1 MAFLSVV
8 SCSEKMGEVIPQP
21 SVPDVGKII
30 NTRASGE
37 ECREI
42 LVKFNQ
48 TPDAA
53 AVEAACVDG
62 VESMEKVFTS
72 MSGKEELEK
81 RFGMDRWYSVK
92 MTDGSDP
99 EIVAQRFAGI
109 ASVSAVEYGVT
120 YKKASDCISHPYVP
134 DNGIQT
140 RAESSAKIFN
150 DPSLPAQ
157 WHYINNGDVSVAT
170 SVYKGADI
178 NVADVWRT
186 LTTGDNSI
194 IVAVVDEGVKYTHP
208 DLKNNVWTNPKEIS
222 NGSDSDGN
230 GYVDDIHGYNF
241 VSNGPITWAKT
252 EDSGHG
258 THCAGTISAV
268 NNNGIGVSG
277 VAGGSGKGDGVKI
290 MSCQIFDNDRGG
302 SSSIV
307 AKAIKYAADMGASII
322 SCSFGYA
329 GGKFKSDLAYKNGN
343 GGNNSLEYD
352 AIHYFEATKNN
363 DVLDGGIAIFA
374 SGNDGDPY
382 ATYPG
387 ALNDVISVSAFGPD
401 YLPAYYTNYG
411 PGCNI
416 TASGGEAYLAPWT
429 SFKPMV
435 LSTLPSELGNGDYGY
450 MQGTSMACPHVSGVV
465 ALGLAYSKKLGKHY
479 SAKEFKEMVLSS
491 ANDFETKLASAGKKN
506 YAPAGEGYRVP
517 LANYRKQMGTG
528 SIDAWRLMMKIE
540 GTPCLTAEAGEEQ
553 WLDLSGAFGTASV
566 NLTYQKVEYSK
577 ADAEAIG
584 MTKEPYIKYGRL
596 FIHPTRCGA
605 AKFKITAVG
614 GGEAVGGDDAI
625 GGMEMSQTVS
635 VVVRPFKSENGGWL

>member
-178 NVADVWRT
+178 NVAMS
-186 LTTGDNSI
+186 G
-194 IVAVVDEGVKYTHP
+194 
-208 DLKNNVWTNPKEIS
+208 
-222 NGSDSDGN
+222 
-230 GYVDDIHGYNF
+230 
-241 VSNGPITWAKT
+241 GPSRQ
-252 EDSGHG
+252 E
-258 THCAGTISAV
+258 TI
-268 NNNGIGVSG
+268 
-277 VAGGSGKGDGVKI
+277 
-290 MSCQIFDNDRGG
+290 Q
-302 SSSIV
+302 SSSLLW
-307 AKAIKYAADMGASII
+307 MR
-322 SCSFGYA
+322 
-329 GGKFKSDLAYKNGN
+329 
-343 GGNNSLEYD
+343 
-352 AIHYFEATKNN
+352 
-363 DVLDGGIAIFA
+363 
-374 SGNDGDPY
+374 
-382 ATYPG
+382 
-387 ALNDVISVSAFGPD
+387 VS
-401 YLPAYYTNYG
+401 
-411 PGCNI
+411 
-416 TASGGEAYLAPWT
+416 
-429 SFKPMV
+429 
-435 LSTLPSELGNGDYGY
+435 ST
-450 MQGTSMACPHVSGVV
+450 H
-465 ALGLAYSKKLGKHY
+465 
-479 SAKEFKEMVLSS
+479 
-491 ANDFETKLASAGKKN
+491 
-506 YAPAGEGYRVP
+506 
-517 LANYRKQMGTG
+517 
-528 SIDAWRLMMKIE
+528 I
-540 GTPCLTAEAGEEQ
+540 LT
-553 WLDLSGAFGTASV
+553 
-566 NLTYQKVEYSK
+566 
-577 ADAEAIG
+577 
-584 MTKEPYIKYGRL
+584 
-596 FIHPTRCGA
+596 
-605 AKFKITAVG
+605 
-614 GGEAVGGDDAI
+614 
-625 GGMEMSQTVS
+625 
-635 VVVRPFKSENGGWL
+635 

>member
-1 MAFLSVV
+1 MAALSVA
-8 SCSEKMGEVIPQP
+8 SCSEKADEALTLP
-21 SVPDVGKII
+21 SVPDVGKIV
-30 NTRASGE
+30 NTRATGE
-37 ECREI
+37 QCREI

-48 TPDAA
+48 VPDAETIDA
-53 AVEAACVDG
+53 FCRDG
-62 VESMEKVFTS
+62 VLSMEKVFTS
-72 MSGKEELEK
+72 MPGKEDLEK
-81 RFGMDRWYSVK
+81 RFGLDRWYSVVTSNDVDQK
-92 MTDGSDP
+92 T
-99 EIVAQRFAGI
+99 VAEKFAGI
-109 ASVSAVEYGVT
+109 ATVSAVEYGVT
-120 YKKASDCISHPYVP
+120 YKKASDGISYPYVP
-134 DNGIQT
+134 DDAALT
-140 RAESSAKIFN
+140 RATTSGSIFN
-150 DPSLPAQ
+150 DPSLSAQ

-178 NVADVWRT
+178 NVADVWRS

-194 IVAVVDEGVKYTHP
+194 IVAVVDEGVKYSHP
-208 DLKNNVWTNPKEIS
+208 DLAGNIWTNPNETEDGK
-222 NGSDSDGN
+222 DSDGN

-241 VSNGPITWAKT
+241 VSRGPVTWAKDG
-252 EDSGHG
+252 DSGHG
-258 THCAGTISAV
+258 THCAGTIAAV
-268 NNNGIGVSG
+268 NNNGLGVSG

-329 GGKFKSDLAYKNGN
+329 GGTFKSDLAYKNGN
-343 GGNNSLEYD
+343 GGNNTLEYD

-416 TASGGEAYLAPWT
+416 TAPGGEAYLAPWT
-429 SFKPMV
+429 SYKPMV

-479 SAKEFKEMVLSS
+479 SAKEFKEMILSS

-506 YAPAGEGYRVP
+506 YASAGESHRVP

-540 GTPCLTAEAGEEQ
+540 GTPCLTAEAGKEQ
-553 WLDLSGAFGTASV
+553 WLDLSDAFGTASI
-566 NLTYQKVEYSK
+566 NLTYLNVECSS
-577 ADAEAIG
+577 ADAAAIG
-584 MTKEPYIKYGRL
+584 MTQEPYIKYGRL
-596 FIHPTRCGA
+596 FIYPTKCGA